1 MTRIPVLS
9 LFFGVFLGAG
19 VDYAGEKAQEE
30 APGPIDPRAL
40 RALALD
46 LLGRP
51 PLEAE
56 WQRWRTLTRAKL
68 LDELVAGPEF
78 WTHWFEEQLYYF
90 LLVNNFR
97 PEQERLV
104 AIPRELAEKRL
115 DVREA
120 IHRIALS
127 SSFDQRNPGADT
139 FVTVVMEQLAGL
151 EITKNQR
158 ELEIGKKVYD
168 GAPGTFLGAAAQ
180 SQADVVRNAVKS
192 SSFAQHLLRREHE
205 RLARSKPDA
214 KDLAP
219 WCAQFEKD
227 PRCFPELVRAW
238 LEGPAYAVR
247 LAQGAPLLNR
257 SFARALY
264 VDLADR
270 LPTFEEAEPMREAL
284 DSLADSAPLRS
295 ITARL
300 LIDSGKLALPA
311 RKDVA
316 DIPGWLRTRFL
327 RLFGREPSESE
338 LGTFGKILD
347 EPGARL
353 EMVLYALVSSPEY
366 NRC

>member
-1 MTRIPVLS
+1 MWRIPVLG

-19 VDYAGEKAQEE
+19 VDYAGEKPQGDPQ
-30 APGPIDPRAL
+30 APVDPRTL

-68 LDELVAGPEF
+68 QDELVGSPEF

-97 PEQERLV
+97 PVQERLV

-120 IHRIALS
+120 IHRVALS

-151 EITKNQR
+151 EVTKNQR

-168 GAPGTFLGAAAQ
+168 GAPGTFLGAPAQ

-192 SSFAQHLLRREHE
+192 GFFAQHLLRREYE

-219 WCAQFEKD
+219 WCVQFEKD
-227 PRCFPELVRAW
+227 PRCFPELERGW
-238 LEGPAYAVR
+238 LEGPAYAAR
-247 LAQGAPLLNR
+247 LAQGAPLPNR

-311 RKDVA
+311 RKDVS
-316 DIPGWLRTRFL
+316 DVSGWLRTRFL
-327 RLFGREPSESE
+327 RLLGREPSEGE
-338 LGTFGKILD
+338 LGAFGKILD

-353 EMVLYALVSSPEY
+353 ETVLYALVSSPEY